1 MKKNKIEHLDSLI
14 EGACSS
20 EEPFIIQITS
30 LKDLYELSGMG
41 GAGSAHGHGGK
52 KEKKNLRNELKTEM
66 MLRQYINKKAKK
78 IFKQKRRDMALQEM
92 ALRKV
97 IRSLLKEG
105 DVSDV
110 HPHRSTGINVLED
123 VLKKSIPTLRA
134 DYKRLTTDKT
144 QRQSFRAHIIKAIED
159 QLKPSLVNDQFPM
172 NHQSHKDPS
181 EPGENSGIG
190 GEIGGETG
198 TLEEPPA
205 QGGELDVGLGGAGEA
220 PEEEIEQ
227 SPEDAEFADELAALE
242 EAGIEVDIEDPPEE
256 KKIDVDGDSEPSDE
270 EQFGTGLEGLDE
282 TGRNMA
288 YTSFRKV
295 SQYIL
300 DAYDSLANMQ
310 DKEVFVDYLI
320 TNLKLYFDKFE
331 DELQKS
337 VEEPT
342 TDQYEQAAEE
352 GSTES
357 GI

>member
-1 MKKNKIEHLDSLI
+1 MKKNKFDHLDALI
-14 EGACSS
+14 QEACSR
-20 EEPFIIQITS
+20 EEPFIVQITS
-30 LKDLYELSGMG
+30 LKELYEFATMSGVG
-41 GAGSAHGHGGK
+41 GSVAGHAGK
-52 KEKKNLRNELKTEM
+52 KKEQNKVRKEIQTEM
-66 MLRQYINKKAKK
+66 MLRKYIRNKVKK
-78 IFKQKRRDMALQEM
+78 IFKDQRKKEFFNEQ
-92 ALRKV
+92 ALRSV
-97 IRSLLKEG
+97 IRKILLEG

-134 DYKRLTTDKT
+134 DYKRLTTDVS
-144 QRQSFRAHIIKAIED
+144 QRESFRAHIIKAIED

-172 NHQSHKDPS
+172 NHNKHTDPT

-190 GEIGGETG
+190 GEVDGE
-198 TLEEPPA
+198 PIPA
-205 QGGELDVGLGGAGEA
+205 QGGDVAMGTGGDEATDDLGMTG
-220 PEEEIEQ
+220 
-227 SPEDAEFADELAALE
+227 SPEDQEFADELAALE
-242 EAGIEVDIEDPPEE
+242 EADIEVDIEDPPEE
-256 KKIDVDGDSEPSDE
+256 KKIDVDGDTELSDE
-270 EQFGTGLEGLDE
+270 EKFGGGLEGLDE

-300 DAYDSLANMQ
+300 DAYDSLANLE

-342 TDQYEQAAEE
+342 TDQYQDAA
-352 GSTES
+352 GS
-357 GI
+357 I